1 MVKLY
6 HATLSEDQRQQLEHL
21 VSRGKASARVI
32 TRARILLK
40 AAAGSNNEQIVEA
53 LGTSRTTVERVRRR
67 FATGGLDAAIKDEPQ
82 AGRPC
87 ALSSK
92 QAAHLI
98 AIACSFAPDGHDH
111 WPLRV
116 LGQKMVEL
124 GYVEGISPETVRQ
137 VLKKNELKPWRH
149 EEWWLPRVGGV
160 FVAAM
165 EDVLDLYAGG
175 TNGL

>member
-6 HATLSEDQRQQLEHL
+6 HVHLTDDQRQQLEH
-21 VSRGKASARVI
+21 VISRGKTSARVI

-40 AAAGSNNEQIVEA
+40 AADGWQDAEIVGAVGGSVA
-53 LGTSRTTVERVRRR
+53 TVARVRRR
-67 FATGGLDAAIKDEPQ
+67 FAQDGIDAVLRDKAPP
-82 AGRPC
+82 GRPR

-98 AIACSFAPDGHDH
+98 AIACSPAPDGHDH
-111 WPLRV
+111 WPLRL

-137 VLKKNELKPWRH
+137 VLKK
-149 EEWWLPRVGGV
+149 
-160 FVAAM
+160 
-165 EDVLDLYAGG
+165 
-175 TNGL
+175 TN